1 MKIFIL
7 ITNMIKVNKEN
18 ANLVNAETHMI
29 HQKKKRKERK
39 KNTGFNTVRGKK
51 SRAPSP
57 LAEATV
63 ERTLVSPILITT
75 DPLANLAILPVS
87 MEMMRD
93 PTSKSSLKVP
103 RTFRAWKDSA
113 ARSEGGGGRG
123 GWETKAWRSL
133 QRKRTPRRRQRCR
146 QWKESSDAIRIRGLA
161 LLRRVAATAANSI
174 TRCKE
179 ETGRVKGLS
188 RA

>member
-1 MKIFIL
+1 M
-7 ITNMIKVNKEN
+7 
-18 ANLVNAETHMI
+18 
-29 HQKKKRKERK
+29 
-39 KNTGFNTVRGKK
+39 RGKK

-103 RTFRAWKDSA
+103 RTFRVWKDSA
-113 ARSEGGGGRG
+113 ARSEGGGRG
-123 GWETKAWRSL
+123 GWETNAWPSL
-133 QRKRTPRRRQRCR
+133 QRKRTPSRRQPCR

-179 ETGRVKGLS
+179 ETERVKGLS